1 MADHS
6 KPTSESLAANFADEI
21 DARIDDITLGLDPA
35 TTTPTNLP
43 VGAKAWSSAA
53 KNWKKWTGTA
63 WEDLEG
69 TYAIAISGNAGSAT
83 KLATART
90 VTLNG
95 DVSGSALFD
104 GSSNLTITVTVA
116 DDSHAHVISNVDGL
130 DAALYAK
137 LDDSDATVTPTASKI
152 PVASED
158 GTIDAG
164 WLPQSGVTAGT
175 YTSVTVDATGRVTA
189 GAHAD
194 YSIGVPG
201 TIGFGVAPC
210 PDHILPEGFVAL
222 YGHVDSTHVNYGNYQ
237 FRDGSI
243 LPCVPKFFY
252 RINHEDNPT
261 HALYAPNDIHI
272 VGTETF
278 PNEAAANLA
287 GYALH
292 RAFIDGGIEQPCF
305 FVDKYLCSKNALGT
319 GFVASSIKNGAPLSV
334 ASDHNPITG
343 LTACST
349 LAYWSALDAAKARD
363 GANGAKNSSS
373 RFFCNSRFI
382 WGALAMLS
390 LAHAQAATSAAS
402 CAWFLAG
409 KNYPKGC
416 NNNALRD
423 SDDATVLYS
432 SDGFQ
437 NCALTGSGVPFGK
450 TTHNGQACGVC
461 DLNGVLWEIN
471 IGMTCIA
478 TSKIITG
485 VTLENPCVLT
495 VVGHGRT
502 TGDIVVVAAVGG
514 TTQLN
519 DKVYTITVVDSDRIS
534 LDGVNATGYTA
545 YTSGG
550 TITTGT
556 FHAAK
561 RATAMKDFTA
571 GNTLGTDHWGAT
583 GVAAMME
590 PVALPLLAAP
600 GGTSVAL
607 RFGNGVNQVLS
618 ADASG
623 SGHTLAGLCA
633 PCSTGAVS
641 TNGAALFGADY
652 FYQYVRN
659 ELCVVSGGYWSNG
672 AIAGVCALNL
682 NYSRALAFYNVGFRC
697 ACYPG

>member
-1 MADHS
+1 MPRELNNGPLS
-6 KPTSESLAANFADEI
+6 
-21 DARIDDITLGLDPA
+21 PA
-35 TTTPTNLP
+35 
-43 VGAKAWSSAA
+43 GAK
-53 KNWKKWTGTA
+53 
-63 WEDLEG
+63 
-69 TYAIAISGNAGSAT
+69 
-83 KLATART
+83 
-90 VTLNG
+90 
-95 DVSGSALFD
+95 LF
-104 GSSNLTITVTVA
+104 G
-116 DDSHAHVISNVDGL
+116 
-130 DAALYAK
+130 
-137 LDDSDATVTPTASKI
+137 
-152 PVASED
+152 
-158 GTIDAG
+158 
-164 WLPQSGVTAGT
+164 
-175 YTSVTVDATGRVTA
+175 VDATGAVGWMYA
-189 GAHAD
+189 SDPLAYA
-194 YSIGVPG
+194 IGIPG
-201 TIGFGVAPC
+201 TFGFGVGAC

-222 YGHVDSTHVNYGNYQ
+222 YGHADSTHANYGNYQ
-237 FRDGSI
+237 LRDGSI

-292 RAFIDGGIEQPCF
+292 RAFIDGGREQPCF
-305 FVDKYLCSKNALGT
+305 FVDKYLNSKNPLGA
-319 GFVASSIKNGAPLSV
+319 GFVASSIADAAPITI
-334 ASDHNPITG
+334 AADHNPITG
-343 LTACST
+343 LTACPT
-349 LAYWSALDAAKARD
+349 LAYWSALDAAHARD
-363 GANGAKNSSS
+363 GVDGAKNPNS

-390 LAHAQAATSAAS
+390 LAHAQAATSTAA

-423 SDDATVLYS
+423 SDDSSVLYAA
-432 SDGFQ
+432 DGYQ
-437 NCALTGSGVPFGK
+437 NCARTGSGTPFAK

-461 DLNGVLWEIN
+461 DMNGLLWEIN
-471 IGMTCIA
+471 IGLTCIA

-485 VTLENPCVLT
+485 VTRENPCVLT

-561 RATAMKDFTA
+561 RATAMKDFTT

-600 GGTSVAL
+600 GGTSGSL

-633 PCSTGAVS
+633 PCSTDSASETG
-641 TNGAALFGADY
+641 TALFGEDRY
-652 FYQYVRN
+652 YQHIRN
-659 ELCVVSGGYWSNG
+659 DLCVMSGGTWNNG
-672 AIAGVCALNL
+672 SGAGVCALYLYNYRAGAL
-682 NYSRALAFYNVGFRC
+682 NTVGFRC